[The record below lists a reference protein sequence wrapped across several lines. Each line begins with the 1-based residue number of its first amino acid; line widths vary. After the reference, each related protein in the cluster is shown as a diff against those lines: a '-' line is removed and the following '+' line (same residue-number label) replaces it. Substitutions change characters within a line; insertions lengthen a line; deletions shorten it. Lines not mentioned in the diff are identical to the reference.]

1 MKLPEQLKANRER
14 LGLSQEDVAHA
25 IFVSRQ
31 TMSSWENGKTY
42 PDVQSLLLLSQ
53 LFGVSIDDLVKGDVV
68 AMKEMVSK
76 DALKME
82 RLMAGSVALLLLG
95 LGCMIGLYAVLPE
108 PSIIP
113 HMTVGSIVGVLAFV
127 AFWIPSVICTKRIER
142 IKRDHDLNSYREIS
156 AFMDGREIADDSGA
170 LPGRGSRS
178 SFVLKIVCG
187 FGIGFICAFLITTT
201 ANSIL

>member
-1 MKLPEQLKANRER
+1 M
-14 LGLSQEDVAHA
+14 
-25 IFVSRQ
+25 
-31 TMSSWENGKTY
+31 
-42 PDVQSLLLLSQ
+42 
-53 LFGVSIDDLVKGDVV
+53 
-68 AMKEMVSK
+68 
-76 DALKME
+76 
-82 RLMAGSVALLLLG
+82 LLLG

-142 IKRDHDLNSYREIS
+142 IKHDHDLNSYREIS
-156 AFMDGREIADDSGA
+156 AFMDGREITDGSEA

-187 FGIGFICAFLITTT
+187 FGIGFVCAFLITTI